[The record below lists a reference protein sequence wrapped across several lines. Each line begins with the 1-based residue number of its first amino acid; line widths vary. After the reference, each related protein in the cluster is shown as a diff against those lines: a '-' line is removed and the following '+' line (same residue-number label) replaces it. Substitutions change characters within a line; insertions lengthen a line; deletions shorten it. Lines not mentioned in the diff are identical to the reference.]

1 MKQLL
6 RLITPTKEV
15 LNDIMV
21 LANRQSRWSVPVV
34 MHSFPVKMELPAGK
48 SSSLYTIP
56 VSTDKKRPKISM
68 IRVETVAHHPSTTL
82 PQLRL
87 IRGAPVR
94 SSWAALPVVVDNS
107 TIPEPPKILRPI
119 RSMRRKTKTTLHAF
133 PVDDHRPKKSI
144 TGLRRIRR
152 AIADL

>member
-6 RLITPTKEV
+6 RLITPTKDV

-21 LANRQSRWSVPVV
+21 LANRQSKWSVPVV
-34 MHSFPVKMELPAGK
+34 MHSFPVKMELPVGK

-56 VSTDKKRPKISM
+56 VRIDKKRPKISM
-68 IRVETVAHHPSTTL
+68 IRIETVACHPTATL

-87 IRGAPVR
+87 IRGAPVL
-94 SSWAALPVVVDNS
+94 SSWASLPVVVDNS
-107 TIPEPPKILRPI
+107 TIPEPPEILRPI
-119 RSMRRKTKTTLHAF
+119 RSMRRKPKTTLHAF
-133 PVDDHRPKKSI
+133 PVVDYRPKKNS

-152 AIADL
+152 AIVDL